1 MIFIINQGGGG
12 GAFEEKWVGAGS
24 DGRGIGVTGIW
35 ILGGGTRKK

>member
-1 MIFIINQGGGG
+1 MIFIINQGGG

-24 DGRGIGVTGIW
+24 DGRGIGVAGIW